1 MHMTRSNQIRLFLGA
16 LLLSLTICSVKAQA
30 QIVGEL
36 EADIPFQFH
45 AGNAKLPAGKYIIR
59 MLDNT
64 HLGVMEISTADGS
77 AAALLEVRPTQ
88 AKSSPVKSELIFNK
102 YGDHYFLEKLFE
114 EGDPEGSELVE
125 SRYEK
130 SVTQSADGQEHVP
143 VHSRRNQRAQN
154 N

>member
-16 LLLSLTICSVKAQA
+16 LLLSLTICSVKVQA
-30 QIVGEL
+30 QIVDEL

-59 MLDNT
+59 ALDNT
-64 HLGVMEISTADGS
+64 DLGAMEISTADGS

-88 AKSSPVKSELIFNK
+88 TKSSPVKSELIFNK
-102 YGDHYFLEKLFE
+102 YGDRYFLEKLFD
-114 EGDPEGSELVE
+114 EGSSEGSELVE
-125 SRYEK
+125 SRNEK
-130 SVTQSADGQEHVP
+130 SVTQLADGQEHVS
-143 VHSRRNQRAQN
+143 VHTRKHQRAQN